1 VDAGL
6 LVEDEEFELELD
18 LSEPDDELEDFSV
31 DDDFSAGLSDDFSEE
46 PDESP
51 PPPEP
56 LMVLFAVSRLSLR

>member
-6 LVEDEEFELELD
+6 LDEDEEFEFELD

-31 DDDFSAGLSDDFSEE
+31 DDDFSAGLSDDFSEG
-46 PDESP
+46 PDDSP

-56 LMVLFAVSRLSLR
+56 LMVLFEVSRLSLR